1 MEDLLRGDRV
11 ITIHSLLSS
20 PFGLREHRGR
30 VLLNSV
36 RPAFKFVKPAYVRIQ
51 GSSSS
56 QDDRGICA
64 TIADDSDI
72 TPRTAGPLIS
82 GEGVKSQWKT
92 VASAIAEKQGED
104 TALSFRWP
112 LSLEERTEIKGLSN
126 PAQLRKMPL
135 IQKLLHGGEANFHA
149 ALSHFFGPLSA
160 AEQEIQRA
168 LIKGATEVRPPV
180 VHRAKAVPQ
189 DIDKVVNWALQSD
202 SAHALTG
209 AAMILLMYVAFLR
222 VSELCDLRLDDITF
236 KGGSVWWLRI
246 KKSKVDQQGAGTRIA
261 FHLKG
266 RQLLLWESF
275 TRLCLSRPRE
285 RYLFSSSH
293 REAPSRD
300 FIDRT
305 VKHALQQAG
314 LGSRHLTTH
323 SFRGGAATA
332 AIRAGIAPQNVMR
345 VGRWKTQK
353 AFLAYVE
360 PTPL

>member
-135 IQKLLHGGEANFHA
+135 IQKLLHGGEANFHV
-149 ALSHFFGPLSA
+149 L
-160 AEQEIQRA
+160 
-168 LIKGATEVRPPV
+168 LIERPPAGTSLIAQLNTLFN
-180 VHRAKAVPQ
+180 R
-189 DIDKVVNWALQSD
+189 
-202 SAHALTG
+202 
-209 AAMILLMYVAFLR
+209 R
-222 VSELCDLRLDDITF
+222 VSGVGILPLIPSEVVPL
-236 KGGSVWWLRI
+236 
-246 KKSKVDQQGAGTRIA
+246 
-261 FHLKG
+261 
-266 RQLLLWESF
+266 RQLFGQVL
-275 TRLCLSRPRE
+275 
-285 RYLFSSSH
+285 
-293 REAPSRD
+293 
-300 FIDRT
+300 
-305 VKHALQQAG
+305 
-314 LGSRHLTTH
+314 
-323 SFRGGAATA
+323 
-332 AIRAGIAPQNVMR
+332 
-345 VGRWKTQK
+345 
-353 AFLAYVE
+353 
-360 PTPL
+360 PLKMS